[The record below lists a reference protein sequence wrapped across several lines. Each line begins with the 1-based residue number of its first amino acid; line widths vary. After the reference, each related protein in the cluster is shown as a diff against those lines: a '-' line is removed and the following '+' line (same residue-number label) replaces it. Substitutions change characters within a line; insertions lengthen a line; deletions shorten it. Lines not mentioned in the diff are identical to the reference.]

1 MSIESVMP
9 SNHLILCHPLLL
21 LPSIFPSI
29 RVFSSKSALCIRWT
43 GYWSFSFSIN
53 PSKVISPKVMTM
65 TYFPS
70 CFLVLRTNFG
80 NSYCDIPRRIIT
92 FPDNK
97 ATKHYVGLFEEIMVE
112 NFQKLTDINHIVQ
125 KHYVLAQA
133 SLTKYHRCNGLNNRH
148 FSQFWRLGSPGSR
161 FWQIQFLVGASSGLE
176 TAAFSLCLQLAGRE
190 RGGAPVSLPHFI
202 RTLIPSWRPH
212 SPDLI

>member
-43 GYWSFSFSIN
+43 GYWSFSFSID

-80 NSYCDIPRRIIT
+80 NSYCDIPRGIIT

-133 SLTKYHRCNGLNNRH
+133 SLTKYHR
-148 FSQFWRLGSPGSR
+148 
-161 FWQIQFLVGASSGLE
+161 
-176 TAAFSLCLQLAGRE
+176 
-190 RGGAPVSLPHFI
+190 
-202 RTLIPSWRPH
+202 
-212 SPDLI
+212 

>member
-43 GYWSFSFSIN
+43 GYWSFSFSID

-80 NSYCDIPRRIIT
+80 NSYCDIPRGIIT

-133 SLTKYHRCNGLNNRH
+133 SLTKYHRCNGLNNR
-148 FSQFWRLGSPGSR
+148 
-161 FWQIQFLVGASSGLE
+161 QFLTVLEAGKSRIKVLADSVPGGGL
-176 TAAFSLCLQLAGRE
+176 FWPRDSCLL
-190 RGGAPVSLPHFI
+190 PVSSTGGERKRGSSSFTSSFHKDTNPIMEASL
-202 RTLIPSWRPH
+202 S
-212 SPDLI
+212 

>member
-1 MSIESVMP
+1 MP
-9 SNHLILCHPLLL
+9 SNHLIPCHHLLL
-21 LPSIFPSI
+21 LPSILAS
-29 RVFSSKSALCIRWT
+29 
-43 GYWSFSFSIN
+43 GSFSVSRLFESGGQSIGA
-53 PSKVISPKVMTM
+53 SASASVLPKSSVQRWVTM

-80 NSYCDIPRRIIT
+80 NSYCDLPRGIIT

-97 ATKHYVGLFEEIMVE
+97 TTNCYVGLFEETVVE
-112 NFQKLTDINHIVQ
+112 NFQQLTDINHIVQ
-125 KHYVLAQA
+125 RHYVLAQA
-133 SLTKYHRCNGLNNRH
+133 SLTKYHRRNGLNNRH
-148 FSQFWRLGSPGSR
+148 FSQFWRLGSPRSR
-161 FWQIQFLVGASSGLE
+161 FRQIQFLVGASSGLE

-202 RTLIPSWRPH
+202 RTLIPSWGPH